1 MTADMQLLALKQ
13 KMGVLPAGTSA
24 ASKQLGAGARGANS
38 ANEEEVHAEIEDE
51 ELPEGKKTP

>member
-1 MTADMQLLALKQ
+1 
-13 KMGVLPAGTSA
+13 MGMLPAA
-24 ASKQLGAGARGANS
+24 APAQNKQLGAGGARGNS